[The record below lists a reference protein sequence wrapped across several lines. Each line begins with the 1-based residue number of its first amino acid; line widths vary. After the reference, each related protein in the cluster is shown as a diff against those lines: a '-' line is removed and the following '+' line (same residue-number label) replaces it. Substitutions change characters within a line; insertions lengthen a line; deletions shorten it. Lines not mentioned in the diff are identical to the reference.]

1 MNLSTLCNLSHQNA
15 KDKGFWDKER
25 NIGELLMLI
34 TSELAEALEAHRKN
48 RMTKGYDIQMMQD
61 FDIDI
66 YDEDHGEWRTSDDF
80 KAEFEEN
87 VKDTFEDEI
96 ADVFIRL
103 GDLCGGLGINIDA
116 HIACKM
122 AYNKTRERLHGKAY

>member
-1 MNLSTLCNLSHQNA
+1 MNINTLCNLSHQNA

-48 RMTKGYDIQMMQD
+48 RTAKS
-61 FDIDI
+61 FDIELMQKFSIDV
-66 YDEDHGEWRTSDDF
+66 YNDDTKEWEVSDDF

-122 AYNKTRERLHGKAY
+122 AYNKTREHLHGKAY